1 MGDFR
6 RTSFTSEEE
15 NRVEELLCTL
25 FDERELRAF
34 ATAFCEQFCEPNLPS
49 HFPRISPGAF
59 AGDLVRA
66 AVRRGAVSSL
76 LCELARVRPW
86 RRREIGRVADLL
98 GFPLEPTAVGSPYH
112 SMSLSRSKPG
122 SRKNPTQ
129 RLSASIATVLLAS
142 LCAVALY
149 LRVYGGPNLLDP
161 PNSRDDTAASTSTGN
176 GDRSAAVATPA
187 TPCKSELHDVPDAV
201 LISLNFVSAQKPEL
215 KHAIVFPRYMDAGRA
230 AEHIFTK
237 HIFQDAQSNSPL
249 LSGLPLKLCT
259 DSGQCFGTG
268 SSLDEFGAAL
278 ALNGSVSPLKVTM
291 GGGLQSVARGERA
304 SKKGADPPKKPQPD
318 GKNEEDSLSL
328 SQHAKSSPTSNSA
341 FVSVNGKVL
350 TTLPQAAGELMIAAL
365 VCDSWD
371 DPCEQVHSLPE
382 DFARGE
388 FTVQFTIRLSGEPR
402 SASEVDPYSD
412 EHWWE
417 EEQALFD
424 GTDASGRS
432 CSGTEL
438 LLTASQGLR
447 WIIDDGADVG
457 PGDAWSISGEGPTN
471 SLLDGNAHKV
481 ALVRRWVGTTDA
493 QFELWVDGVLEGQEL
508 SDLRSNLYQ
517 RWVGEDGLKCV
528 WQWTFAGELNEL
540 RYWDRALAEAALEG
554 PHQ

>member
-1 MGDFR
+1 MGDSR
-6 RTSFTSEEE
+6 RTSLTSEEE

-34 ATAFCEQFCEPNLPS
+34 ATAFCEQFCEPTLPS

-66 AVRRGAVSSL
+66 VVRRGAVSNL

-86 RRREIGRVADLL
+86 QRREIGRVADLL

-112 SMSLSRSKPG
+112 SMSLSRSKTR
-122 SRKNPTQ
+122 SRENPTQ

-142 LCAVALY
+142 LCAVAVCLC
-149 LRVYGGPNLLDP
+149 VCGGPNLLDP
-161 PNSRDDTAASTSTGN
+161 PSGRDDTAASTPTSSG
-176 GDRSAAVATPA
+176 GRSATVV
-187 TPCKSELHDVPDAV
+187 TPCQSELHDVPDDV
-201 LISLNFVSAQKPEL
+201 RIELNLVVTRRPEL
-215 KHAIVFPRYMDAGRA
+215 SHRIAFPWYMDTGRA
-230 AEHIFTK
+230 AEHIFTE
-237 HIFQDAQSNSPL
+237 HILHDEKSNGPLLTLSPL
-249 LSGLPLKLCT
+249 ELCT
-259 DSGQCFGTG
+259 GGGQCFGEGT
-268 SSLDEFGAAL
+268 SLKKFGAAL
-278 ALNGSVSPLKVTM
+278 ALYDSLSPLEVTM
-291 GGGLQSVARGERA
+291 GSGLQSVDQGERPL
-304 SKKGADPPKKPQPD
+304 KNGTVPPKEQQQIGSNGESFFSLPQHPNS
-318 GKNEEDSLSL
+318 G
-328 SQHAKSSPTSNSA
+328 PTFNST
-341 FVSVNGKVL
+341 FVSQNGKVF
-350 TTLPQAAGELMIAAL
+350 TTPPQAAGELMIEAL
-365 VCDSWD
+365 ACDSWD
-371 DPCEQVHSLPE
+371 DPCEEVHSLPE
-382 DFARGE
+382 DFARDE

-402 SASEVDPYSD
+402 SASEVDPYSG
-412 EHWWE
+412 ERWWE
-417 EEQALFD
+417 EEQALFE

-432 CSGTEL
+432 CSGTAL

-457 PGDAWSISGEGPTN
+457 PGDAWSISGEEPEN

-517 RWVGEDGLKCV
+517 RWVGEDGLKCA
-528 WQWTFAGELNEL
+528 WQWTFGGELSEL
-540 RYWDRALAEAALEG
+540 RYWDRALDEAKLES